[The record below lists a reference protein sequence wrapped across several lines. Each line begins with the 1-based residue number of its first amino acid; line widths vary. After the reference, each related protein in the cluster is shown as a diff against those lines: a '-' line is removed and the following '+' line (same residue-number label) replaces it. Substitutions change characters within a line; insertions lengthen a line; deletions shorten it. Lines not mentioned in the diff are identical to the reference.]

1 MPAKKESD
9 SSPVKKGARK
19 AKSADDK
26 PKVKRAPS
34 AYIVFC
40 TEKRTEAKESNPD
53 ATFGELGKILGLMWG
68 QLDDKGKEVRDFERI
83 PIVVNRPTY
92 SGSLLDWWMSEIP
105 LQSNHTAIL
114 KDLSRQESS
123 PRGSL
128 RSAERMSKPLY
139 FEFNCGVI
147 APRKFLYFIIF
158 NFLSKECMRCI
169 PWAEIQMFSS
179 AMTITV
185 MDSLNWCVLFC

>member
-9 SSPVKKGARK
+9 QSPVKKGARK

-68 QLDDKGKEVRDFERI
+68 QLDDKGKEVRDPWRI
-83 PIVVNRPTY
+83 PIVVYRPI
-92 SGSLLDWWMSEIP
+92 LD
-105 LQSNHTAIL
+105 L
-114 KDLSRQESS
+114 DLTPVR
-123 PRGSL
+123 P
-128 RSAERMSKPLY
+128 
-139 FEFNCGVI
+139 
-147 APRKFLYFIIF
+147 KFLF
-158 NFLSKECMRCI
+158 NPTIQPYSKI
-169 PWAEIQMFSS
+169 S
-179 AMTITV
+179 AAKKAA
-185 MDSLNWCVLFC
+185 LEEA